1 MKLSFL
7 INLILVIIL
16 VVGIFMVINGGMNM
30 RSKLVALVFLG
41 VIAVYLFSS
50 ISIFSDHNT
59 LLDGPKT
66 AKESYTI
73 SESELKKTN
82 GQFTISTW
90 VFVDDW
96 NYKYG
101 EDKTILE
108 KIVDTGANV
117 PRIYFDEHKNDI
129 KIDMSVMRDEKS
141 NFQIEMYDTLKNT
154 IKGRDIEILDTIEPE
169 DLECSGGRI
178 FDTNR
183 NIPFNAYCDVSASS
197 ETVTVENIGLQKW
210 INIIVSVNSR
220 NMDTYIN
227 GKLVKT
233 TAFNNVVNTGLL
245 NNGDINI
252 TPNGGFGGYVS
263 NVEYYPRFI
272 TPEKA
277 WSIYKRGLGN
287 SLSNFLDKYN
297 MSLTFYEDSIEKK
310 KYWVF

>member
-1 MKLSFL
+1 M
-7 INLILVIIL
+7 
-16 VVGIFMVINGGMNM
+16 
-30 RSKLVALVFLG
+30 
-41 VIAVYLFSS
+41 
-50 ISIFSDHNT
+50 
-59 LLDGPKT
+59 
-66 AKESYTI
+66 
-73 SESELKKTN
+73 
-82 GQFTISTW
+82 
-90 VFVDDW
+90 
-96 NYKYG
+96 
-101 EDKTILE
+101 
-108 KIVDTGANV
+108 
-117 PRIYFDEHKNDI
+117 
-129 KIDMSVMRDEKS
+129 
-141 NFQIEMYDTLKNT
+141 KNT